1 MEGIGKFRNPGLGDL
16 AGFLGVTAREV
27 SAVAAGRGQR

>member
-1 MEGIGKFRNPGLGDL
+1 MEERPKFRNPRLGDL